1 MCQFFLFWIF
11 NYIFSL
17 KMRGRCEFIFLACRF
32 CRAAMPVCMH
42 ELLQSLCGALSL
54 LNCLQ
59 GQRERRGAQKE
70 RRSSKK
76 WTWSWSQV
84 DNKKCRPVAST
95 AQQLHNSRPRLQP
108 HPVWP
113 CLSHLSHLI
122 HLRITRVPFWWIH
135 MLACPDIYRHL
146 LEYPGIYIYSS
157 CNFICARPTW
167 QNFRV

>member
-1 MCQFFLFWIF
+1 
-11 NYIFSL
+11 
-17 KMRGRCEFIFLACRF
+17 MRGRCEFIFLACRF

-122 HLRITRVPFWWIH
+122 HLRITFGEYTCSHVLTSTGISSSI
-135 MLACPDIYRHL
+135 LASTSTAVATSFVLGQLGKTFECK
-146 LEYPGIYIYSS
+146 
-157 CNFICARPTW
+157 
-167 QNFRV
+167 